1 MTKHSHDWFYR
12 FSPRNGGDMQ
22 DISATNRETILNA
35 WAEQK
40 TKREISDMTGL
51 HINTVRKIVRNARTA
66 GDPRGFAKTK
76 PLMSASCVSVIEMT
90 QQAWFVRGLAERLEI
105 HVTQAESIVRS
116 VIKDMEQD
124 LTLSKSTS
132 TVEIK

>member
-22 DISATNRETILNA
+22 DISASNRETILNA

-40 TKREISDMTGL
+40 TKREISGMTGL
-51 HINTVRKIVRNARTA
+51 HVNTVRKIVRDAKMA
-66 GDPRGFAKTK
+66 SDPRGFAKST
-76 PLMSASCVSVIEMT
+76 PLMSASCVSVVEMT
-90 QQAWFVRGLAERLEI
+90 QQAWFIRGLSEKLEI
-105 HVTQAESIVRS
+105 HFTQAESLIRS
-116 VIKDMEQD
+116 VIKDMEQNI
-124 LTLSKSTS
+124 TLSKSTS